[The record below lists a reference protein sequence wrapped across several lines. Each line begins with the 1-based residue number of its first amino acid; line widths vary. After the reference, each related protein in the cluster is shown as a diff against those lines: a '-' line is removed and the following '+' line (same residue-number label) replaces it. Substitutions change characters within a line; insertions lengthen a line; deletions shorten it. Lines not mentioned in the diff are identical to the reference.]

1 MKNLCIIPAR
11 SGSKGVPGKN
21 IKPLS
26 GKPLIHYTFE
36 AAVECSF
43 LDKIILSTDCT
54 TIAESAK
61 NASIEVPFLRPKYLA
76 DDTAPTLEV
85 IKHALQ
91 YFDNR
96 GEWYDNICLLQP
108 TCPFRSE
115 GFVDRCFENFV
126 ASAADCLVSVK
137 LVPHE
142 YNPHWVFEA
151 DALGYLRIA
160 TGEEAI
166 IPSRQLL
173 PKSFA
178 RDGSVY
184 IFKADNIR
192 NRNSIFGKTISYLQ
206 SDDMWHINI
215 DTAEDWKRA
224 EMIAKMLFVVS

>member
-21 IKPLS
+21 IKQLN
-26 GKPLIHYTFE
+26 GKPLIQYTFD
-36 AAVECSF
+36 AALECSF
-43 LDKIILSTDCT
+43 LDRIVLSTDCT
-54 TIAESAK
+54 TIAATAK
-61 NASIEVPFLRPKYLA
+61 KASIEVPFLRPAHLA
-76 DDTAPTLEV
+76 NDTTPTLEV
-85 IKHALQ
+85 IKHALH
-91 YFDNR
+91 YFDKR
-96 GEWYDNICLLQP
+96 GQFYDNICLLQP

-115 GFVDRCFENFV
+115 GFVDLCFENFI
-126 ASAADCLVSVK
+126 SSGADCLVSVK
-137 LVPHE
+137 VVPHE

-151 DALGYLRIA
+151 NPSGYLKIA
-160 TGEEAI
+160 TGEEVI

-192 NRNSIFGKTISYLQ
+192 NRNSIFGQTISYVET
-206 SDDMWHINI
+206 DEMWHVNI